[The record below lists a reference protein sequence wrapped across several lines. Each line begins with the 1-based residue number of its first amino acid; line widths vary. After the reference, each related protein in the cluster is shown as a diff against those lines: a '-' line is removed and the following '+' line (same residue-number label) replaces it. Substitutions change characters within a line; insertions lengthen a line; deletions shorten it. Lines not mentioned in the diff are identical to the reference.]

1 MSKIGLK
8 YLIPFLTLYD
18 IQMLSDGRGGTGDL
32 NFFDEF
38 LGLTPKEPTFIYV
51 YPGPA
56 LQHYTHPN

>member
-1 MSKIGLK
+1 
-8 YLIPFLTLYD
+8 
-18 IQMLSDGRGGTGDL
+18 MLSDGRGGTGDL

-38 LGLTPKEPTFIYV
+38 LGLTPKAPTFIYV